1 MGDNWCRLAYLIVT
15 DHALSLYLSTIKAT
29 KRNQQE
35 YKDIPFDYYA
45 YQTTLD
51 SH

>member
-1 MGDNWCRLAYLIVT
+1 MDDSCCRLSYLIVT

-29 KRNQQE
+29 KRNQRE
-35 YKDIPFDYYA
+35 YKDTPFDYYA
-45 YQTTLD
+45 CQTKLD